1 MENFTYKWYPQCE
14 FNRKADPVKVGN
26 ELSEL
31 GETVNERQIVDKAKD
46 TTTELNKCFEW
57 NDEVAADKFRLE
69 QARRICT
76 MLHIVY
82 LDDKKQEDE
91 KPKEFRVLMHEP
103 GNPGYTQTM
112 VIFKQ
117 EDRYESLLKQAMYE
131 LRCFKNKYSMIQELK
146 PIFDL
151 ID

>member
-14 FNRKADPVKVGN
+14 FNGKADPVKVGA
-26 ELSEL
+26 ELEEL
-31 GETVNERQIVDKAKD
+31 GETINERQILERAKD

-57 NDEVAADKFRLE
+57 NNDIAAEKFRLE
-69 QARRICT
+69 QARRITT

-82 LDDKKQEDE
+82 LDDKKEEDE
-91 KPKEFRVLMHEP
+91 KPKEFRVYYHEP
-103 GNPGYTQTM
+103 STPGYTQTK

-117 EDRYESLLKQAMYE
+117 EDRYELLLKQAKYE
-131 LRCFKNKYSMIQELK
+131 LRCFKNKYSMLQELK
-146 PIFDL
+146 PILDL